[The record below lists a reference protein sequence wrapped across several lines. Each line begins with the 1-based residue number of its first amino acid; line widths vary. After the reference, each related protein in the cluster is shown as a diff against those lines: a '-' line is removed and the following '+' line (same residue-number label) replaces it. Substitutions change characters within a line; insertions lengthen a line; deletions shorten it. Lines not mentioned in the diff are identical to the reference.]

1 MSEKKEKTRRRI
13 LESAGSSLKE
23 SGISGTSV
31 AGVMDGA
38 GMTVGGFYAH
48 FESKQ
53 EMVTEALASSLGEA
67 LDTLVAGLDEKS
79 GREWISAVAGRYLS
93 EAHRDSPTLGCPL
106 PATAGEIARAGQD
119 ARDALA
125 SAIDPLVSKVAVKLE
140 GACEGDPRK
149 EALAVLSLLVGGLTL
164 SRALADTPLSDEV
177 LVSCLEHVDR
187 C

>member
-13 LESAGSSLKE
+13 LESAGSSSKE

-67 LDTLVAGLDEKS
+67 LDTLVAGLDDKS
-79 GREWISAVAGRYLS
+79 GSEWI
-93 EAHRDSPTLGCPL
+93 
-106 PATAGEIARAGQD
+106 IARRRQVPVRSAQGL
-119 ARDALA
+119 AHPRLSPSRD
-125 SAIDPLVSKVAVKLE
+125 
-140 GACEGDPRK
+140 R
-149 EALAVLSLLVGGLTL
+149 
-164 SRALADTPLSDEV
+164 R
-177 LVSCLEHVDR
+177 
-187 C
+187 